1 VGVSPSAAYHHYKA
15 ALLGAVATDGL
26 AAMAQ
31 SFEQAILDAH
41 ASAGSRRKRSGIGRV
56 RSAGA
61 SLCALCAQ
69 ECTSLSGDVRPVRR
83 PPKIKSRRT
92 PKPGESPYLLLGAV
106 LDELRD
112 AGCPC
117 NRASRCASHSL
128 GHPFMR
134 LACLL
139 VAGAMKGASA
149 DNFKDVVREVSRRTL
164 AGLNA

>member
-1 VGVSPSAAYHHYKA
+1 MGVSPSAAYHHYKA

-26 AAMAQ
+26 AATAQ

-41 ASAGSRRKRSGIGRV
+41 ASAGSDAKGRALAAFEALGLAYVRFALKNPHRFQVMFGPFGARRRSSRDEPPSLGRV
-56 RSAGA
+56 RIFCSARFWT
-61 SLCALCAQ
+61 SCAM
-69 ECTSLSGDVRPVRR
+69 
-83 PPKIKSRRT
+83 
-92 PKPGESPYLLLGAV
+92 PGCS
-106 LDELRD
+106 
-112 AGCPC
+112 C

-139 VAGAMKGASA
+139 VAGATKGASA